1 MTNWPAPFINKADSP
16 LAINSVIT
24 IPGSKSVTNRALILA
39 AISQTPST
47 IRRPLSSRDTDLMVK
62 ALRSLGCQIDE
73 VKSKDGFD
81 YLVTP
86 KKLMGPAQIDV
97 GNAGTVMRFLPPIAA
112 FATGLIHFDGD
123 ARSYERPLAPIIAAL
138 EQLGVSIEH
147 GNKYRLPMSINGA
160 GMVKGGVIEIDAS
173 TSSQF
178 VSALL
183 LMAPA
188 TELGITIK
196 NIGQTLPSQPH
207 IDMTVSMLR
216 LFGATVEI
224 NSESTDSAKNSWRV
238 LPGKLTGQDLIV
250 EPDLSNAA
258 PFMAAAMV
266 CGGTIVIRDWP
277 KVSTQPGNQLREIF
291 TKMGADIKFTEA
303 GLSISSGANSAEIS
317 SDEKGAPVNLIT
329 GIDIDLHDVG
339 ELTPSIAA
347 VAALASTPSTLRN
360 IGHLRL
366 HETDRLSALANEI
379 NKLGGEVIESATDLI
394 IKPKPLTV
402 YSSAAPYL
410 FNTYE
415 DHRMAT
421 AGAIIGLAVPG
432 VIVENIETTKKTLP
446 NFPELWSQMLG
457 LANSKNQ

>member
-1 MTNWPAPFINKADSP
+1 MTNWPAPFINKADPSS
-16 LAINSVIT
+16 AINCVIT

-47 IRRPLSSRDTDLMVK
+47 IRRPLASRDTDLMVK
-62 ALRSLGCQIDE
+62 ALRSLGCQINE
-73 VKSKDGFD
+73 VKTEDGFD
-81 YLVTP
+81 YVVTP
-86 KKLMGPAQIDV
+86 KKLMGPTQIDV

-112 FATGLIHFDGD
+112 FANGLIHFDGD
-123 ARSYERPLAPIIAAL
+123 ARSHERPLAPVIKAL

-147 GNKYRLPMSINGA
+147 GNKYRLPMTINGS
-160 GMVKGGVIEIDAS
+160 GKVKGGVVEIDAS

-207 IDMTVSMLR
+207 IDMTISMLR
-216 LFGATVEI
+216 LFGATVEV
-224 NSESTDSAKNSWRV
+224 NQDSSAPSKTSWRV

-266 CGGTIVIRDWP
+266 CGGTVVIRDWP
-277 KVSTQPGNQLREIF
+277 KESTQPGDQLREIF
-291 TKMGADIKFTEA
+291 TRMGAKIEFTQA
-303 GLSISSGANSAEIS
+303 GLSISSSSASLNSIS
-317 SDEKGAPVNLIT
+317 

-366 HETDRLSALANEI
+366 HETDRLSALATEI
-379 NKLGGEVIESATDLI
+379 NKLGGEVIETATDLE
-394 IKPKPLTV
+394 IKPRALTV
-402 YSSAAPYL
+402 NTSQAPYL
-410 FNTYE
+410 FNSYE

-457 LANSKNQ
+457 SATKPTK

>member
-1 MTNWPAPFINKADSP
+1 MTNWPAPFINKADPSS
-16 LAINSVIT
+16 AINCVIT

-73 VKSKDGFD
+73 VKSEDGFD
-81 YLVTP
+81 YVVTP

-97 GNAGTVMRFLPPIAA
+97 GNAGTIMRFLPPIAA
-112 FATGLIHFDGD
+112 FANGLIHFDGD
-123 ARSYERPLAPIIAAL
+123 ARSHERPLAPVIKAL

-147 GNKYRLPMSINGA
+147 GDKYRLPMTINGS
-160 GMVKGGVIEIDAS
+160 GKVKGGVVEIDAS

-196 NIGQTLPSQPH
+196 NIGKTLPSQPH
-207 IDMTVSMLR
+207 IDMTISMLR
-216 LFGATVEI
+216 LFGATVEV
-224 NSESTDSAKNSWRV
+224 NQDSSAPSKTSWRV

-266 CGGTIVIRDWP
+266 CGGTVVIRDWP
-277 KVSTQPGNQLREIF
+277 KESTQPGDQLRQIF
-291 TKMGADIKFTEA
+291 TRMGAKVEFTQA
-303 GLSISSGANSAEIS
+303 GLSISSASASPNSI
-317 SDEKGAPVNLIT
+317 I

-366 HETDRLSALANEI
+366 HETDRLSALATEI
-379 NKLGGEVIESATDLI
+379 NKLGGEVIETATDLV
-394 IKPKPLTV
+394 IKPKALNV
-402 YSSAAPYL
+402 DSSQAPYL
-410 FNTYE
+410 FNSYE

-457 LANSKNQ
+457 SAIKPKL